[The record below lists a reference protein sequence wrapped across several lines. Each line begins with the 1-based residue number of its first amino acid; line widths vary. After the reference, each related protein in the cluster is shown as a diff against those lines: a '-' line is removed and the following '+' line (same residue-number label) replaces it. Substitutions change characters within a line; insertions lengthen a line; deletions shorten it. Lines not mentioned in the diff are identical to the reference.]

1 MKVDLLD
8 RDIIIELERIAR
20 EKQCKLQDTWA
31 ESDSIKR
38 QLLGY
43 IF

>member
-8 RDIIIELERIAR
+8 IDIIIELECIAR

-31 ESDSIKR
+31 ESDSMKR